1 MLIKRIFSQP
11 RNQYLSKVPG
21 AAPAGVAPET
31 LGEKSMAYINA
42 VLLKDD
48 TEEEIAKLIT

>member
-21 AAPAGVAPET
+21 AAPAGVTPET
-31 LGEKSMAYINA
+31 LGEKIMAYINA
-42 VLLKDD
+42 VVLKDD
-48 TEEEIAKLIT
+48 TEEEIAKLIM